1 MLVCGCVHDALYWPL
16 CWLRHVLDDMLAG
29 TRPEGAAILA
39 HSSGFFA
46 SSWHASDF
54 VELMEESGMVDWSR
68 CWSLHLYNSQTKLLS
83 FYFHAVVSVR
93 YSCLSEALT
102 ECRIEPRRF
111 TRDPVELCRD
121 SSYKSGDLCNGL
133 RLAVEA
139 LSHMAAINQHQHH
152 TAALCASK
160 HVKDMDDIYSMVGR
174 GYPVMSSTWAGTC
187 KPRVYDLSGRAITNR
202 LRGMGD

>member
-1 MLVCGCVHDALYWPL
+1 MTHCTGRFVGSGMFWTT
-16 CWLRHVLDDMLAG
+16 CWQAPDPKELQSWRI
-29 TRPEGAAILA
+29 AA
-39 HSSGFFA
+39 A
-46 SSWHASDF
+46 SSHLLGMPPIF

-174 GYPVMSSTWAGTC
+174 GYPVMTSTWAGTC